1 MIYCGKMNSIRQYL
15 NAMAEGAALDE
26 YLGGAIMFVVIG
38 VAVSI
43 GAYITSQVQTQIG
56 TTAGVNSTAYNAAG
70 FAVSGMSTF
79 ASWLPILAIVIVAVV
94 IIMLLYGFVNRT
106 AGNSTPVA

>member
-1 MIYCGKMNSIRQYL
+1 MNTIRHYL
-15 NAMAEGAALDE
+15 SEMAEGAALDE

-56 TTAGVNSTAYNAAG
+56 TTAGTNSTAYNAAG
-70 FAVSGMSTF
+70 YAVSGMSTF

-106 AGNSTPVA
+106 AAGSAPVA